1 VSPVVIDTK
10 VLLIANGSHQDVS
23 PQCRVE
29 CVARLLARQKS
40 GVVVIDDAYRILKE
54 YQHKTKPNQPKGV
67 GNIFLKWL
75 LQNAANGERV
85 HRVAITETA
94 PDEFSEFPDP
104 VLQPLFDAPD
114 RKFAAVAKAH
124 PDKPPVWQGAD
135 CKWLNWWP
143 QLDAQ
148 GVKVEFLCPTDVCR
162 FYAAKFPN
170 HPVPDLPPPS

>member
-1 VSPVVIDTK
+1 VSPVVIDTN

-124 PDKPPVWQGAD
+124 PDKPPVWQRQEA
-135 CKWLNWWP
+135 
-143 QLDAQ
+143 
-148 GVKVEFLCPTDVCR
+148 V
-162 FYAAKFPN
+162 
-170 HPVPDLPPPS
+170 

>member
-1 VSPVVIDTK
+1 VSPVVIDTN

-114 RKFAAVAKAH
+114 RKFAAVANAH

-135 CKWLNWWP
+135 CKRLNWWP

-148 GVKVEFLCPTDVCR
+148 GVKVEFLCPIDVCR